1 MQIECQRTS
10 NRMRSIQLM
19 EQMLKCVRQQIE
31 YEESLSR
38 PVREELHQM
47 RRLINAKLMAV
58 LKEDL

>member
-1 MQIECQRTS
+1 
-10 NRMRSIQLM
+10 MRSIQLM